1 MSPGRPERRF
11 EGDVEPGMEEQNVD
25 DESED
30 QEQKK
35 TSTRV
40 NLKDQI
46 HQIHDALRQGMDKLL
61 DRSVGLWEEILSLT
75 NEVEFWK
82 NEWQQTLGLRKE
94 ILSLKGELEKWNVE
108 WRQKSGYPGKNV
120 SSNNQVEQLNTE
132 SIMADQARKKLE
144 AQVANLLRKTKIGN
158 TRSTRPPQTT
168 TIPSDTALETQ
179 THAKVKREKMEAA
192 EEETKRKEEFR
203 KKEKDELWRK
213 EKEELRNQDLRRN
226 YLRETNEAAK
236 QKKARDR
243 LMTQRKECKESER
256 KRKVGPQTDRRF
268 KRKKQSSDEKD
279 DDDEEP
285 DHDYDPKAYV
295 QHGKKGQQLHPR
307 KPSPKDPFWSQPI
320 THRRFKRKKQ
330 SSDAKDDDDE
340 EPDHDYDPKAYVQHG
355 KKGQQLH
362 PRKPSPKDPF
372 RSQPINHYDHDHIPQ
387 HRVSSPT
394 PSASSTTSSEQD
406 SDEEEDQILVPDPDF
421 HDFDSLRTEN
431 HIRPG
436 QIWAIY
442 DHQDGMPRLYARIV
456 RVSSR
461 PFKAYITWLDHCP
474 STDEEKKWAERS
486 ELSLS
491 CGDFRLGR
499 SSRTMHQVNTF
510 SHFVMDKAAR
520 GVQKIYPKKGQVWA
534 VYKGPEQEMGRV
546 GCKYEMVEILS
557 ELCDETGVR
566 TGKLV
571 KVEGF
576 KSVFHRQME
585 MEKARSFK
593 PVELVYFS
601 HSVPNKRIA
610 DSETDAHGIPR
621 GSLELDP
628 ASTPAHLM
636 MVDRESAS

>member
-1 MSPGRPERRF
+1 MSPGRPDRRI
-11 EGDVEPGMEEQNVD
+11 EGDVEPEMEEQNVD
-25 DESED
+25 DEDESED
-30 QEQKK
+30 QEEKK

-46 HQIHDALRQGMDKLL
+46 HQIHDALRKGMDKLL

-108 WRQKSGYPGKNV
+108 WRQKSGYPDKNV

-132 SIMADQARKKLE
+132 SIMVDQARKKLE
-144 AQVANLLRKTKIGN
+144 AQVANLLRKTKMGN

-179 THAKVKREKMEAA
+179 MHAKVKREKMEAA

-203 KKEKDELWRK
+203 KKEKEELWRK

-226 YLRETNEAAK
+226 YLRKTNEASK

-243 LMTQRKECKESER
+243 LMAQRKEWKQSER

-285 DHDYDPKAYV
+285 DHDCDPKAYV
-295 QHGKKGQQLHPR
+295 QHGKKGR
-307 KPSPKDPFWSQPI
+307 
-320 THRRFKRKKQ
+320 
-330 SSDAKDDDDE
+330 
-340 EPDHDYDPKAYVQHG
+340 
-355 KKGQQLH
+355 QLH

-394 PSASSTTSSEQD
+394 PSASSTTPSEQD
-406 SDEEEDQILVPDPDF
+406 SDEEDQILVPDPDF

-456 RVSSR
+456 RISTR

-474 STDEEKKWAERS
+474 STDEEKEWTERS
-486 ELSLS
+486 ELSLT
-491 CGDFRLGR
+491 CGNFRLGR

-534 VYKGPEQEMGRV
+534 VYKDPEQEMGRV
-546 GCKYEMVEILS
+546 GGKYEMVEILS
-557 ELCDETGVR
+557 KFCDETGVR

-576 KSVFHRQME
+576 KSVFHRQMGIG
-585 MEKARSFK
+585 KARSFK
-593 PVELVYFS
+593 PVELVKFS
-601 HSVPNKRIA
+601 HSVPNKRIE
-610 DSETDAHGIPR
+610 DSQTDAHGIPR